1 MNKEEFDSLFGEFIK
16 HKRKF
21 KNWTQNDVAEK
32 INNDFQNVSRL
43 ERGAVSPSLFWINE
57 LAKGFGCTL
66 GELMSEFDAYAAD
79 RKNQSSV
86 KKN

>member
-1 MNKEEFDSLFGEFIK
+1 MDKNEFDSLFGEFIK

-43 ERGAVSPSLFWINE
+43 ERGAVSPSLFWISE

-66 GELMSEFDAYAAD
+66 GELMAEFDEFTIKQ
-79 RKNQSSV
+79 KNL
-86 KKN
+86 KK